1 MRVELAGKVALVTG
15 SAHRVG
21 RAIAL
26 ELAGRGVHILVHY
39 HRAEP
44 AQVRDTVQEIKS
56 LGVDAFA
63 VRADLSR
70 ADGID
75 TVFDALDEHF
85 DRLDIVVNSA
95 AVFQQ
100 RDLLAVSLDD
110 WDLTM
115 AVNLRAPFLIT
126 QRAARKMAG
135 NPQPGGAIVNICDA
149 GAQGP
154 WPKYPHHGI
163 SKSALWSLTKVSA
176 LALAPDIR
184 VNAIQSGPV
193 LKTDRA
199 DLSDEA
205 WAKVGERI
213 PLKRTGRPEDVA
225 RAVVYLCQEDF
236 ISGTLLHVN
245 GGEHLT

>member
-1 MRVELAGKVALVTG
+1 MRVDLAGKVALVTG

-63 VRADLSR
+63 VSADLSMT
-70 ADGID
+70 DGID

-126 QRAARKMAG
+126 QRAARKMAA

-163 SKSALWSLTKVSA
+163 SKSALWSLTTGQRA
-176 LALAPDIR
+176 GAG
-184 VNAIQSGPV
+184 SGYSRECHPV
-193 LKTDRA
+193 
-199 DLSDEA
+199 
-205 WAKVGERI
+205 
-213 PLKRTGRPEDVA
+213 RTGAEDGSS
-225 RAVVYLCQEDF
+225 RSER
-236 ISGTLLHVN
+236 
-245 GGEHLT
+245 